1 MATASVVTKN
11 VPSVLVLSADAAV
24 RARLRS
30 ALTAQR
36 WEVHEADGGAAALL
50 LMERTQ
56 PHATLLDGALPDLH
70 LEDFA
75 EEARSSQPAM
85 DLIALD
91 GTLAG
96 LTGAVKS
103 PRRGELLQVLRSV
116 CDQATQATTPAAP
129 TDTNT
134 DTNIPIAPLTAAILP
149 HSTSSSSSR
158 SAGQAPAV
166 VDLAATVRLP
176 ELIGDS
182 DRMLEVSRRIRLVAK
197 RTTTV
202 LIQGPTGTGK
212 ELVARAVHRLSP
224 RADRPF
230 IALNCAAI
238 PEALLEAELF
248 GHARG
253 AFTGAV
259 QRRTGRIEAA
269 DGGTLFL
276 DEIGEMPLGLQSK
289 LLRFLENGELQR
301 VGENQ
306 PVQVDVRIVAAT
318 HQSLARRAQEGSFRA
333 DLYYRL
339 AVFPVQTLISTL
351 QRMGVNVPNTGSANT
366 LRVQNMAAV
375 FIAATLPPFAE
386 PGTKLDVTVSSAGDA
401 RSLNGGLLLMTA
413 LYGPDGRIYAQAQG
427 PLVLGGYAAA
437 ANGNAKI
444 VNHPTTGRI
453 PGGAMVERG
462 VPLDLSRLPS
472 LSLLLNDADFRTAER
487 MADAINSE
495 LKRPLAHA
503 ADSRRVDLHA
513 QPGEDL
519 PALLARVEAVEIETF
534 PRAKVV
540 VNERTGTVVIGGDVR
555 LQPVSI
561 LHGGLVVN
569 VVSDFA
575 VSQPGPLSNGTTQ
588 TVQETRVD
596 AQDRPVNQIMLKRGA
611 TVDDLVQELQGIG
624 ASARDVISILQAMKE
639 AGALEAEL
647 EVL

>member
-1 MATASVVTKN
+1 MATASVMTKN
-11 VPSVLVLSADAAV
+11 AASVLVLSANSEV

-36 WEVHEADGGAAALL
+36 WEVYEADGGAAALL
-50 LMERTQ
+50 LMEQTRPQ
-56 PHATLLDGALPDLH
+56 ATLVDGPLPDLH
-70 LEDFA
+70 LADFA
-75 EEARSSQPAM
+75 EEARSSQPTM

-96 LTGAVKS
+96 LTGATRS

-116 CDQATQATTPAAP
+116 CEEAPSATA
-129 TDTNT
+129 T
-134 DTNIPIAPLTAAILP
+134 DTNIPAAPVPARVLPISARQSSPRAAAHTPPILELGA
-149 HSTSSSSSR
+149 S
-158 SAGQAPAV
+158 
-166 VDLAATVRLP
+166 VRLP
-176 ELIGDS
+176 ELIGNS

-197 RTTTV
+197 RKSTV

-212 ELVARAVHRLSP
+212 EVVARALHRLSQ

-230 IALNCAAI
+230 VALNCAAI

-269 DGGTLFL
+269 NGGTLFL
-276 DEIGEMPLGLQSK
+276 DEIGEMPLALQSK
-289 LLRFLENGELQR
+289 LLRFLESGELQR
-301 VGENQ
+301 VGENET
-306 PVQVDVRIVAAT
+306 VRVDVRIVAAT
-318 HQSLARRAQEGSFRA
+318 HQPLARRAQEGSFRA
-333 DLYYRL
+333 DLFYRL
-339 AVFPVQTLISTL
+339 SVFPVQTLISTL
-351 QRMGVNVPNTGSANT
+351 QRMGVNVPTTGSANS

-375 FIAATLPPFAE
+375 FMAATLPPFAE

-401 RSLNGGLLLMTA
+401 RSLNGGLLLMTP

-427 PLVLGGYAAA
+427 PIVLGGYAAA
-437 ANGNAKI
+437 ANGNAKV

-462 VPLDLSRLPS
+462 VPVDLSRLPS
-472 LSLLLNDADFRTAER
+472 LSILLNEADFRTAER
-487 MADAINSE
+487 MADEINSE

-503 ADSRRVDLHA
+503 ADSRRIDLHP

-569 VVSDFA
+569 VISDVV

-588 TVQETRVD
+588 TVQETRVE
-596 AQDRPVNQIMLKRGA
+596 AQDKPVNQIVLKRGA